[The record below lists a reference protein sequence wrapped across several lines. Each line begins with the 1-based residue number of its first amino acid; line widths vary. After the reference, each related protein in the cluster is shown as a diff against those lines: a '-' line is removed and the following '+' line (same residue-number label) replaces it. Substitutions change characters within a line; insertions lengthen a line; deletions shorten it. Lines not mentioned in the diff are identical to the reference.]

1 MGDRADSH
9 GRSEKKA
16 EGVPRAT
23 YRGFSEK
30 GRKDK
35 SGVFGIQ
42 KKTRRTSQTY
52 RHAATSEQLPV
63 RF

>member
-1 MGDRADSH
+1 MEDRADSH

-16 EGVPRAT
+16 EGVQRAT

-30 GRKDK
+30 CRKDK
-35 SGVFGIQ
+35 SGVFGIW
-42 KKTRRTSQTY
+42 KKT
-52 RHAATSEQLPV
+52 HAATSEQLPA